1 MVGAHA
7 APLKPSPLALAQRVQ
22 RTNGLGSTIRASA
35 GSGRVEHAQKCELA
49 SVKILAIS
57 ASTKHSRSVVHA
69 APIQRPSVQFALARA
84 AEATARATGR
94 VLQSFEQTLSES
106 LSQPASYHPR
116 QKRVAPRRRL
126 GVLPGFIAL
135 ACVGVRTRCVAA
147 PYSSRTCPDGV
158 LSGVLAPHKRR
169 RRASGTV
176 EVDIEAT
183 GTPSP
188 RASHI

>member
-94 VLQSFEQTLSES
+94 VLQSFEQTPQRAS
-106 LSQPASYHPR
+106 LSQPAIIRGKSASR
-116 QKRVAPRRRL
+116 RGDGLSFGLRVVCMSTCSL
-126 GVLPGFIAL
+126 AL
-135 ACVGVRTRCVAA
+135 ARSSSVKR
-147 PYSSRTCPDGV
+147 SSRG
-158 LSGVLAPHKRR
+158 
-169 RRASGTV
+169 RASGSQPPRSCGCTVKRPRGV
-176 EVDIEAT
+176 EVEIDAT